1 MSIHRHGRFLSGHV
15 RWHHRFHLGRRGARL
30 GSGFNKLWLA
40 GAATNVADGITFAAL
55 PLITATLTRDPTLV
69 ALSAVV
75 HALPWFGFELIAGEL
90 VDRADRRKLMIW
102 GNVARAVMLAALAG
116 LAATDELTLV
126 LLYVLAFAVGVTE
139 TIVDT
144 SWEALVP
151 RLVAQDQLETA
162 FGRTQAT
169 EWTANALA
177 GPPVGGLLFAVGV
190 AIPFFVNTGVFAL
203 AALLIAWIPGT
214 FRAEREIEHGR
225 GAMRRD
231 IAEGVRWLW
240 RHNVLRSLSLMAGT
254 SNLVGTAMFSVFV
267 LFAQDILGL
276 SDGEYGVVLAA
287 SGVGGIVGSAVA
299 HRIERLVGPGRLLL
313 GSMTGMGLSALAIAT
328 TSSPVVV
335 AVAFGLD
342 GFLIAN
348 WNVVVVSLRQLLTPD
363 EMRGRVA
370 SVARTVAFGA
380 IPIGGAIG
388 GVLADTVGIRAP
400 YYLAAAVL
408 IVAVPLMAMVVSN
421 SKIAALRAEAGD
433 SA

>member
-1 MSIHRHGRFLSGHV
+1 MSQE
-15 RWHHRFHLGRRGARL
+15 
-30 GSGFNKLWLA
+30 
-40 GAATNVADGITFAAL
+40 
-55 PLITATLTRDPTLV
+55 P
-69 ALSAVV
+69 
-75 HALPWFGFELIAGEL
+75 
-90 VDRADRRKLMIW
+90 
-102 GNVARAVMLAALAG
+102 AALASPVPVVTPPG
-116 LAATDELTLV
+116 KG
-126 LLYVLAFAVGVTE
+126 VGKGVGR
-139 TIVDT
+139 
-144 SWEALVP
+144 
-151 RLVAQDQLETA
+151 RLVEHLRFSQLA
-162 FGRTQAT
+162 HFIRRQ
-169 EWTANALA
+169 
-177 GPPVGGLLFAVGV
+177 P
-190 AIPFFVNTGVFAL
+190 
-203 AALLIAWIPGT
+203 
-214 FRAEREIEHGR
+214 ER
-225 GAMRRD
+225 
-231 IAEGVRWLW
+231 
-240 RHNVLRSLSLMAGT
+240 
-254 SNLVGTAMFSVFV
+254 
-267 LFAQDILGL
+267 FAQDILGL
-276 SDGEYGVVLAA
+276 SDGEYGAVLAA